1 MSSISSLKKMKK
13 QDKVGSKKAPFP
25 LRFLK
30 FMVDKEMHQN
40 LFNVIQVVGDKFY
53 IKNDIDSGV
62 EKLDFIQLKNDVTTG
77 YQWQLL
83 ILEPNT

>member
-1 MSSISSLKKMKK
+1 
-13 QDKVGSKKAPFP
+13 
-25 LRFLK
+25 
-30 FMVDKEMHQN
+30 MVDKEMHQN